1 MRAVFS
7 GALLFLAFLGPATG
21 PLLWVA
27 LVPWLAGVER
37 GEGGYADA
45 SRSARAG
52 AALFATFWALNL
64 AWMLVLA
71 VRLRVVWP
79 ATAYLGELFLL
90 ALLGGVLG
98 AGTQIL
104 RGRLPLPVAAGL
116 AWVAVEWSRG
126 HLLGPLRFPWAPL
139 ALPLVDWLPL
149 VQPAAWVGEA
159 GLGFLVVSV
168 NGLLALAWN
177 ARAHARG
184 GEGVRPPGRIGPMVR
199 PLGTAAIL
207 LATWWTAGSLRIR
220 STDTVRVA
228 TVAAIQPAIPLEV
241 KRDSLAGVEAARASL
256 ASLLPRLE
264 SSPMD
269 LVVVPETHFP
279 LTFPDT
285 GRAGPVGTGVPEP
298 SVAEI
303 STWLAEWSDRL
314 GAPIVMGGFASTG
327 GGSENALL
335 VFGSGGVEARY
346 GKVALVPGVE
356 WMAGSGLVSGGR
368 PRPLPAVG
376 RPGPLICIE
385 SAWSDL
391 ARAQHRA
398 GASWLVNVT
407 NDGWL
412 AGSKPWTRSPAFRQH
427 PAHMVLRSVET
438 GLGAL
443 RVGTTGLTGVISPR
457 GEWTRLLEPHIP
469 GVAVAEIRSAP
480 GTTVYGRVG
489 DVLGPASAL
498 AMLLGWWGSRRR
510 LR

>member
-1 MRAVFS
+1 VRAVLS

-21 PLLWVA
+21 PLVWVA
-27 LVPWLAGVER
+27 LVPWLVRVER
-37 GEGGYADA
+37 GEDGYADA

-64 AWMLVLA
+64 AWMLVLV
-71 VRLRVVWP
+71 VRLRVAWP

-98 AGTQIL
+98 AGTQAL
-104 RGRLPLPVAAGL
+104 RRHLPLPVAAAL

-126 HLLGPLRFPWAPL
+126 HLLGPFRFPWSPL

-168 NGLLALAWN
+168 NGLLAVAWV
-177 ARAHARG
+177 ARAPARG
-184 GEGVRPPGRIGPMVR
+184 REGVRSAGRMGATAR
-199 PLGTAAIL
+199 PLATAGML
-207 LATWWTAGSLRIR
+207 LTTWWIAGSLRMR
-220 STDTVRVA
+220 SADTVGVA

-241 KRDSLAGVEAARASL
+241 KRDSLAGLEAARASL

-264 SSPMD
+264 SGGAD

-285 GRAGPVGTGVPEP
+285 ARAGPVSTVVPEP
-298 SVAEI
+298 PVADI
-303 STWLAEWSDRL
+303 SAWLSEWSDRL
-314 GAPIVMGGFASTG
+314 GAPILMGGFASAG
-327 GGSENALL
+327 GGRENALL
-335 VFGSGGVEARY
+335 VFGSQGVEARY

-368 PRPLPAVG
+368 PRPLLVPG

-385 SAWSDL
+385 SAWGGL

-398 GASWLVNVT
+398 GAGWLLNVT

-412 AGSKPWTRSPAFRQH
+412 AGKEPWTRSPAFRQH

-457 GEWTRLLEPHIP
+457 GEWTRLLEPHVP
-469 GVAVAEIRSAP
+469 GVAVAEIRSAS
-480 GTTVYGRVG
+480 GTTVYARVG
-489 DVLGPASAL
+489 DLLGPASLL

-510 LR
+510 PR